1 MDLTL
6 RRKVKKA
13 VSGSLAELYPHD
25 LQLYVLPPTCSISL
39 AEFEEFAM
47 ERLKVLRIIDQ
58 INMKGL
64 SKYSDDWR
72 NAVLAELKKNG
83 LKLYA
88 KLVQGSG
95 TGQTEFELQMRKR
108 DHISHFILRL
118 AYCRSEELRRWL
130 LAKELDLFRL
140 RFHALSAEGVRLF
153 LQGNKLDYDP
163 IPAEEKSRLRDC
175 LYESTY
181 MLSSVQIETY
191 EFYRVPFLD
200 VLDLVRARKCF
211 LSSGYAYIPSVD
223 FISVLS
229 SKFRD
234 NLSHALVMTAR
245 QLPALEEDERLF
257 LMLKGLH
264 NTYTG
269 DDYSI
274 NKNTTGVRP
283 EELDSGQILILQPPL
298 CFQLSRKSFPLCMR
312 QLHEHI
318 RAHHHLKH
326 GGRQQYGL
334 FLKGIGVSLEDALRF
349 WREEFTKLMDLDKF
363 EKQYAYNI
371 RHNYGKEGKRTN
383 YTPYSC
389 MKIIMGSVGPGDTHG
404 CPFKHTDLPV
414 LKQQLYNY
422 NLPTADIQAVADLV
436 SHGHYQVACMKYFEV
451 THKVVPDSITHPNQ
465 YFVQSQKALA
475 GKEGFKMDT
484 GKWSTDEAFLIRTCV
499 EFMECLFMCPR
510 SAAFGLAAPLPL
522 VCESS
527 SLPSAPTQKDKM
539 DDSDMWG
546 DDFDVSALSTSAIN
560 AVNSHTEK

>member
-1 MDLTL
+1 MML
-6 RRKVKKA
+6 
-13 VSGSLAELYPHD
+13 LAELYPHD

-140 RFHALSAEGVRLF
+140 RFHALSAEGVRQF

-211 LSSGYAYIPSVD
+211 LSSGYAYISE
-223 FISVLS
+223 
-229 SKFRD
+229 D

-283 EELDSGQILILQPPL
+283 EELDS
-298 CFQLSRKSFPLCMR
+298 LSRKSFPLCMR

-484 GKWSTDEAFLIRTCV
+484 AAVVLTSDIVVELRRKVEHRRGIAHPYLCGVHEMSVYVSLFCRIRTCGA
-499 EFMECLFMCPR
+499 
-510 SAAFGLAAPLPL
+510 SASS
-522 VCESS
+522 ESS
-527 SLPSAPTQKDKM
+527 SLSSAPTQKDKM

>member
-6 RRKVKKA
+6 RRKVKIA

-25 LQLYVLPPTCSISL
+25 LQLYVTPPTCSISL

-72 NAVLAELKKNG
+72 NAVIAELKKNG

-153 LQGNKLDYDP
+153 LRGNKLDYDP

-175 LYESTY
+175 LYESTH
-181 MLSSVQIETY
+181 MLSSVQVETY
-191 EFYRVPFLD
+191 EFYRIPFLD

-223 FISVLS
+223 FIS
-229 SKFRD
+229 
-234 NLSHALVMTAR
+234 MTAR

-257 LMLKGLH
+257 HMLKGLH

-283 EELDSGQILILQPPL
+283 EELDS
-298 CFQLSRKSFPLCMR
+298 LSRKSFPLCMR

-334 FLKGIGVSLEDALRF
+334 FLKGIGVSLENALRF

-389 MKIIMGSVGPGDTHG
+389 MKIIMSSVGPSDTHG

-422 NLPTADIQAVADLV
+422 NLPTADIQAVSDLV

-451 THKVVPDSITHPNQ
+451 THKVVPDSIIHPNQ
-465 YFVQSQKALA
+465 YFIQSQKSLA

-484 GKWSTDEAFLIRTCV
+484 G
-499 EFMECLFMCPR
+499 
-510 SAAFGLAAPLPL
+510 
-522 VCESS
+522 ESS
-527 SLPSAPTQKDKM
+527 SLSSAPTQKDKM

-560 AVNSHTEK
+560 AVNNHTEK

>member
-13 VSGSLAELYPHD
+13 VSGSLAELYSHD

-47 ERLKVLRIIDQ
+47 ERLKG
-58 INMKGL
+58 N
-64 SKYSDDWR
+64 
-72 NAVLAELKKNG
+72 
-83 LKLYA
+83 
-88 KLVQGSG
+88 VQGSG

-283 EELDSGQILILQPPL
+283 EELDS
-298 CFQLSRKSFPLCMR
+298 LSRKSFPLCMR

-436 SHGHYQVACMKYFEV
+436 SHGHCQVACMKYFEV
-451 THKVVPDSITHPNQ
+451 THKVVPDSIVHPNQ

-484 GKWSTDEAFLIRTCV
+484 GEN
-499 EFMECLFMCPR
+499 
-510 SAAFGLAAPLPL
+510 
-522 VCESS
+522 S
-527 SLPSAPTQKDKM
+527 SLSSAPTQKIKM
-539 DDSDMWG
+539 DDSDVWG